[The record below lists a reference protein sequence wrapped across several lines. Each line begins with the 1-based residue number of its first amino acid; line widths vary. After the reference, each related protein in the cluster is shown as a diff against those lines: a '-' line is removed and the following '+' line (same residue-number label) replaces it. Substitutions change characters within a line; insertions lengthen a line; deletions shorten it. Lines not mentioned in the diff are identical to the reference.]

1 MTSGQVILQD
11 SVHFLGLAAPLPM
24 PPDYRSSIQILYV
37 RHDTKHLVHS
47 PSQLRQVQFLHP
59 LVLPL
64 QVLNQL
70 GNAQLARVLKLQRQ
84 SAFLNRFL
92 QIE

>member
-37 RHDTKHLVHS
+37 RHDTKWGGHS
-47 PSQLRQVQFLHP
+47 EQGRGDDPYG
-59 LVLPL
+59 LPH
-64 QVLNQL
+64 
-70 GNAQLARVLKLQRQ
+70 GKIR
-84 SAFLNRFL
+84 SW
-92 QIE
+92 